1 MTREGGNRTIEQMSG
16 SIAAVLKAE
25 CAAIHSVVARLSDEE
40 FSSATRCSP
49 WDVKDLLAH
58 MWRDLFRIPTA
69 LNAPEPSHAD
79 VDAVTY
85 WTSYDP
91 KSDAARIAK
100 HATETSAE
108 YSTPTELVAA
118 FQKISTTTFELGTHH
133 PPQRRIA
140 LWWGPRMRLDEFL
153 KTRVLEMVVHGLDLT
168 DALTREPVTTTDG
181 LAITTEILDGLLGEL
196 RPAQWDPH
204 EYIRKG
210 TGRQP
215 LSTKDRQ
222 SLGDIAERLP
232 LLA

>member
-1 MTREGGNRTIEQMSG
+1 MSD

-25 CAAIHSVVARLSDEE
+25 CDAVHAVAALLTDEE
-40 FSSATRCSP
+40 FSSASRCSP

-69 LNAPEPSHAD
+69 LDAPEPSHAD

-91 KSDAARIAK
+91 KTDAHRIAK

-108 YSTPTELVAA
+108 YSTPAELVVA
-118 FQKISTTTFELGTHH
+118 FQEISTRTFDLATQH

-140 LWWGPRMRLDEFL
+140 LWWGPRLRLDEFL

-168 DALTREPVTTTDG
+168 DALNRDPVSTTEGLAVTTG
-181 LAITTEILDGLLGEL
+181 ILDGLLDDP
-196 RPAQWDPH
+196 RPPHWTPH

-215 LSTKDRQ
+215 LSSDDRQ
-222 SLGDIAERLP
+222 SLGDAADRLP